1 MTLAFLTEPAPA
13 YGTPEQ
19 ITPRLRRLI
28 APNPGPMTYHGTN
41 TWLADTEDGTI
52 VIDPGP
58 DNAAHVAAILAAA
71 PTPITAI
78 LLTHTH
84 PDHLGATASLRAATN
99 APVLGWHAPWQSGFD
114 IPSMIVA
121 IIGAVIVLAIYHAV
135 FRRRSTY

>member
-1 MTLAFLTEPAPA
+1 
-13 YGTPEQ
+13 
-19 ITPRLRRLI
+19 
-28 APNPGPMTYHGTN
+28 MTYHGTN

-84 PDHLGATASLRAATN
+84 PDHLGRRGQPARGHQGAPCSAGTRPGKAASLPT
-99 APVLGWHAPWQSGFD
+99 
-114 IPSMIVA
+114 
-121 IIGAVIVLAIYHAV
+121 
-135 FRRRSTY
+135 RRSPTGRASPA